1 MLKLTVTYQGK
12 TESFEC
18 ETRTDVA
25 GVLDQYGV
33 PIRFATGNRV
43 VARGVTAEWSEV
55 AEEVTKESLDARG
68 WGANMARLGE
78 IVGYIAPLPFWQNT
92 GASVQS
98 KNTLRALLA
107 QHRGTELAELVRYYL
122 NGLREDGAMIQRT
135 DVEPYI
141 RALRSQHNR

>member
-12 TESFEC
+12 TEAFEC

-43 VARGVTAEWSEV
+43 VACGVTAEWSEI

-68 WGANMARLGE
+68 WDANMARLGE
-78 IVGYIAPLPFWQNT
+78 IAGSYTFYLPFWQNT

-141 RALRSQHNR
+141 RALRSL

>member
-1 MLKLTVTYQGK
+1 MLKLTVQVNGK
-12 TESFEC
+12 SEDFEC
-18 ETRTDVA
+18 ETEADVRRI
-25 GVLDQYGV
+25 LTDQYGV
-33 PIRFATGNRV
+33 QMRFATGNRINSWGVIAEWTEIAEV
-43 VARGVTAEWSEV
+43 VA
-55 AEEVTKESLDARG
+55 KESLDARG
-68 WGANMARLGE
+68 WDANMTRLAE

-107 QHRGTELAELVRYYL
+107 QHKGTELAELVRYYL

-141 RALRSQHNR
+141 RALKAL